1 MGFIFK
7 RKRFGS
13 KNPLIFKK
21 INAPYRNFSHSIDF
35 FLSYFFEKK
44 FQRGKRKFFLKK
56 KKKIFFFFLK
66 EKCFSF
72 LDFKKRK
79 GKEKICFFF

>member
-7 RKRFGS
+7 RERLGS

-21 INAPYRNFSHSIDF
+21 INAPNRNFAHSIDF

-44 FQRGKRKFFLKK
+44 FQRGKRNFFLIERK
-56 KKKIFFFFLK
+56 F
-66 EKCFSF
+66 
-72 LDFKKRK
+72 K
-79 GKEKICFFF
+79 GKEKALKKEILRKR

>member
-21 INAPYRNFSHSIDF
+21 INAPYRNFAHSIDF

-56 KKKIFFFFLK
+56 KKKIFFFF
-66 EKCFSF
+66 F
-72 LDFKKRK
+72 KRK
-79 GKEKICFFF
+79 MLLIFGF